1 MTPARSIPARIRLAG
16 AVSAAAFAVV
26 ALSGCSLLA
35 EFTSHQKEQVFATWA
50 DAPRA
55 DPDNAE
61 GTGRLP
67 TNTPSLRP
75 STSDR
80 AFVPPSF
87 VPQDATNLR
96 IRIVTD
102 GPGDI
107 VRFESPTPIVSDSC
121 VEGPLSGSALL
132 ETTWWPATT
141 PQTGIVCDAGW
152 QVFTKDGVTYG
163 WTSV

>member
-1 MTPARSIPARIRLAG
+1 MTPARSIPAPSRLAT
-16 AVSAAAFAVV
+16 AFAAAALALVT
-26 ALSGCSLLA
+26 LSGCALVS

-50 DAPRA
+50 DAPAA
-55 DPDNAE
+55 DPDSSE

-87 VPQDATNLR
+87 VPQDATNLK

-107 VRFESPTPIVSDSC
+107 VRFESPTPILSDDC
-121 VEGPLSGSALL
+121 VEGTLSGAALL
-132 ETTWWPATT
+132 ETTWWPAST
-141 PQTGIVCDAGW
+141 PAAGIVCGDGW
-152 QVFTKDGVTYG
+152 QVFISDGVTYG

>member
-1 MTPARSIPARIRLAG
+1 M
-16 AVSAAAFAVV
+16 
-26 ALSGCSLLA
+26 
-35 EFTSHQKEQVFATWA
+35 
-50 DAPRA
+50 
-55 DPDNAE
+55 
-61 GTGRLP
+61 
-67 TNTPSLRP
+67 PSLRP

-87 VPQDATNLR
+87 VPEDATNLK

-107 VRFESPTPIVSDSC
+107 VRFESPTPILSDDC
-121 VEGPLSGSALL
+121 VEGALSGAALL

-141 PQTGIVCDAGW
+141 PENGIVCDQGW
-152 QVFTKDGVTYG
+152 QVFISDGVTYG